1 MAASELKDWLE
12 RIPPN
17 RVYLAEQTALMR
29 LQMFLTGETHRILS
43 EMAAKIT
50 RRLLKSGEGETVDA
64 GLAFQIQGEA
74 AMIWRETMTES
85 WLPLMQA
92 LRREAASLAFGS
104 LAVQINSMLGQ
115 VGKILTTETQIPRR
129 TRRKSFHFEEAVVD
143 GVFSPQINLL
153 IQAANQQI
161 YTDGL
166 ILSPRIWKFE
176 QESLD
181 GISRIIMQGVQDGS
195 SAWDLAKKL
204 EKYLGANS
212 DCPRWTATRLYRLTK
227 TDIALGNKI
236 GLVRSE
242 DCAGQGV
249 AYNALRLARNE
260 IQRIHHMANDAQMA
274 EIPWIEKEQ
283 IVLSAAHP
291 PLGCECETVVA
302 GGEGGQGIYPKG
314 TISLPLHVGCLCFK
328 LGLQPDRKEFT
339 SRLRSWMRQ
348 EEAWPAMDEFAS
360 RYGGGV
366 SANDSTAIALGV
378 WIFGDQKDI
387 LGRLF

>member
-1 MAASELKDWLE
+1 MTASEIKDWLE

-50 RRLLKSGEGETVDA
+50 QRLLKAGEGEPIDA
-64 GLAFQIQGEA
+64 ALAFQIQGDA
-74 AMIWRETMTES
+74 ALIWRETMTQS

-92 LRREAASLAFGS
+92 LRREAASLAFGG
-104 LAVQINSMLGQ
+104 LAVQINSVLGQ
-115 VGKILTTETQIPRR
+115 VRKITTETQIPRR
-129 TRRKSFHFEEAVVD
+129 TRNKSFHFEEAVVD
-143 GVFSPQINLL
+143 GIFSPQLNLL
-153 IQAANQQI
+153 IQALNQRI
-161 YTDGL
+161 YMDGL
-166 ILSPRIWKFE
+166 TLSSRIWKFD
-176 QESLD
+176 QESQE
-181 GISRIIMQGVQDGS
+181 GIRRVIMQGVQDGS
-195 SAWDLAKKL
+195 SAWDVAKKL

-227 TDIALGNKI
+227 TDIALGNKT

-249 AYNALRLARNE
+249 AYNALRMARNE
-260 IQRIHHMANDAQMA
+260 IQAIHHMANDAQMA

-291 PLGCECETVVA
+291 PLGCDCETVVA

-314 TISLPLHVGCLCFK
+314 TITLPLHVGCLCFK
-328 LGLQPDRKEFT
+328 LGLQPERKEFT
-339 SRLRSWMRQ
+339 SRLRAWMRQ
-348 EEAWPAMDEFAS
+348 EESWPGMNEFAS
-360 RYGGGV
+360 RYGDGV
-366 SANDSTAIALGV
+366 SASDSTAIALGV